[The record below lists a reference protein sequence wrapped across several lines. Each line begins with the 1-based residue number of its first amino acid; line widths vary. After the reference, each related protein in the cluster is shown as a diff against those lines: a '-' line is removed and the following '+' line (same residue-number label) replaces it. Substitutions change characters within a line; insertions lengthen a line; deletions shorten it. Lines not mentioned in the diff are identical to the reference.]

1 MANGMRA
8 TWSGTISF
16 AMMAI
21 PVKLYK
27 AASSQDFSFNQLHKE
42 DGKPVNYV
50 KVCKQH
56 DEPVEL
62 AASDI
67 QRAYQVSKGN
77 YVPITDE
84 DLESLPLPSKKTLA
98 LETFVPTAEVDPIYF
113 ENAYYV
119 EPEAAGA
126 KPYSLLVNALRN
138 QGVVAIAKI
147 AVRQR
152 ESLAVL
158 RAVGNVLV
166 MHTMFYGTE
175 VRDFEVN
182 AVVTTDA
189 EQRMADMLVS
199 ALTQAFD
206 STQYSDAYHTAVTE
220 MIAAK
225 LDGNVPAP
233 TATPAAPAVT
243 DLMAALQ
250 ASLAAVQATKPAP
263 AAEPA
268 PAKEPEFAF

>member
-1 MANGMRA
+1 MRA

-27 AASSQDFSFNQLHKE
+27 AASSQDFSFNQLHKD

-56 DEPVEL
+56 DDPVEL
-62 AASDI
+62 GKDDI
-67 QRAYQVSKGN
+67 SRAYQVSKGN
-77 YVPITDE
+77 YVTVTDE

-98 LETFVPTAEVDPIYF
+98 LETFVPGTEVDPIYF

-119 EPEAAGA
+119 EPEPAGA
-126 KPYSLLVNALRN
+126 KPYSLLVNALKN
-138 QGVVAIAKI
+138 QGVVAVAKI
-147 AVRQR
+147 AMRQR

-158 RAVGNVLV
+158 RAVDNVLV

-182 AVVTTDA
+182 EVVTTDA
-189 EQRMADMLVS
+189 EQRMADMLVN
-199 ALTQAFD
+199 ALTQHFD
-206 STQYSDAYHTAVTE
+206 STQYTDAYHTAVSE

-225 LDGNVPAP
+225 LEGHAPAP
-233 TATPAAPAVT
+233 TAAPAAPAPS

-250 ASLAAVQATKPAP
+250 ASLAAVQKERGGPLPEP
-263 AAEPA
+263 AAEEPA
-268 PAKEPEFAF
+268 FAF